1 MKSNYHT
8 HTTFCDGAATP
19 EEMVEGALRKG
30 FDILGFSSHSEML
43 VSEKA
48 YREEIARL
56 KEKYRGRIKILCGIE
71 ADWPCPLDLTP
82 YDYVIGSLHFVPT
95 PSGARAPVDESVASL
110 MKGIRD
116 FFNNDATAFV
126 KAYFE
131 AERALIREGRYTF
144 LGHVDLV
151 RKFNEKH
158 PFFDE
163 GSAWY
168 REELVRTADLIAER
182 GARVEIN
189 TGGMAR
195 GWLSDAYPS
204 RAFRDLLTERGVP
217 FLLNA
222 DAHSVDALD
231 YAFEQ
236 YSSYPKIELT

>member
-1 MKSNYHT
+1 MKSSYHT
-8 HTTFCDGAATP
+8 HSTFCDGAATP

-30 FDILGFSSHSEML
+30 FDALGFSSHSEML
-43 VSEKA
+43 VSAEA
-48 YREEIARL
+48 YRAEIARL

-95 PSGARAPVDESVASL
+95 PSGDRAPVDASVDSL
-110 MKGIRD
+110 QAGIRD
-116 FFNNDATAFV
+116 FFANDATAFV

-163 GSAWY
+163 QSAWY
-168 REELVRTADLIAER
+168 REELVRTADLIADC

-189 TGGMAR
+189 TGGMSR

-204 RAFRDLLTERGVP
+204 RAFRDLLSARGVP
-217 FLLNA
+217 FLLNS
-222 DAHSVDALD
+222 DAHSVEALD
-231 YAFEQ
+231 HAFERF
-236 YSSYPKIELT
+236 SSYPKVELT